1 MKKTKLALV
10 GVLAA
15 LAAGFVFT
23 GCPGNDGNGTA
34 STMTVNF
41 EFADF
46 TVDSFTVT
54 AYNGKTVDDGYET
67 VDATVAEDGASATC
81 TVTDAYTN
89 DSGWLT
95 LNVVAKKDD
104 EELSISFKKS
114 SNSAEGA
121 WFEFAEDGEI
131 TITYALVQTAKTT
144 AISSEKVTIAT
155 EGTYQLAVSYDS
167 IKGYDTVYITLAE
180 ITEWG
185 EGSYDLPCLGTNSE
199 TWKAN
204 TKWIEPGAFV
214 DENVESTTGGYFAEI
229 TPSDY
234 ADGVYITGKTGLAG
248 TLFVSG
254 ANE

>member
-1 MKKTKLALV
+1 MKKAKLALV
-10 GVLAA
+10 GVLVA

-23 GCPGNDGNGTA
+23 GCPGNGTA

-41 EFADF
+41 KFADF

-81 TVTDAYTN
+81 TVTDSYTN

-95 LNVVAKKDD
+95 LNVVAKKGG
-104 EELSISFKKS
+104 EELAISFKES
-114 SNSAEGA
+114 TIGETGA
-121 WFEFAEDGEI
+121 WFEFAEDGYI
-131 TITYALVQTAKTT
+131 TITYALVQTTETT
-144 AISSEKVTIAT
+144 PISSEKLTIT
-155 EGTYQLAVSYDS
+155 EEGTYQLAVSYNS
-167 IKGYDTVYITLAE
+167 IKDYDTVYITLAE

-185 EGSYDLPCLGTNSE
+185 EGSYDLPCLGTDES
-199 TWKAN
+199 TFKAN
-204 TKWIEPGAFV
+204 IAWVNKGEFV
-214 DENVESTTGGYFAEI
+214 DENVESSTGGYYAEI
-229 TPSDY
+229 SPSDY
-234 ADGVYITGKTGLAG
+234 AEGVYITGKTGLAG